1 VSGRCSRRGGGSG
14 CGRSSA
20 YRRHRSTRAS
30 PSVMQ
35 ARAKPAEPHPRGPF
49 LRRPRLA
56 CAAVNGLAD
65 GPLLDIEVGIEIGIA
80 HRDVV
85 HLSA

>member
-1 VSGRCSRRGGGSG
+1 MRSKFGTPSSSQHTGLAVGDASASEAGR
-14 CGRSSA
+14 A
-20 YRRHRSTRAS
+20 IA
-30 PSVMQ
+30 
-35 ARAKPAEPHPRGPF
+35 ARAI
-49 LRRPRLA
+49 LA
-56 CAAVNGLAD
+56 APPLARAALNGLAD

>member
-1 VSGRCSRRGGGSG
+1 
-14 CGRSSA
+14 
-20 YRRHRSTRAS
+20 
-30 PSVMQ
+30 MQ

-56 CAAVNGLAD
+56 RAAVNGLAN